1 MCCYLCDDLAS
12 LFSPWLVKLADNGSP
27 YRLLLSWKASSILNH
42 YNLPIFFTFPNHWAV
57 TPRPCLWK
65 HKIDALTLSTWG
77 SSPVPRLPGFCIKS
91 ASARCEF
98 LRFLCLSIC
107 LSERLLGLLLHDNIL
122 LVFVPSVP
130 FSQQV
135 ITNRR
140 LTSHSVQL
148 DSLCWHGQ
156 GWFWEGAGWQQLD
169 STHYGVKGKTETAK
183 GRKYV
188 LPLPASLAVS
198 TCVIF
203 SFIVPY
209 IQQSKNGFVTLQI
222 YQMRSVSTFQRCT
235 IWLPCGLHN
244 TLMLC
249 MTDYWIYDT
258 LQWKTAESSFGPWEL
273 GSP

>member
-1 MCCYLCDDLAS
+1 MESIYHFKS
-12 LFSPWLVKLADNGSP
+12 LQPA
-27 YRLLLSWKASSILNH
+27 H
-42 YNLPIFFTFPNHWAV
+42 FFTFSNHWAV

-65 HKIDALTLSTWG
+65 HKIDALTLSTLG
-77 SSPVPRLPGFCIKS
+77 SSLV
-91 ASARCEF
+91 ARFRHQICM
-98 LRFLCLSIC
+98 LRFLSSLWVSQV
-107 LSERLLGLLLHDNIL
+107 S
-122 LVFVPSVP
+122 VFVYLPVRKTSWIAAARQHLAGVCAICA

-156 GWFWEGAGWQQLD
+156 GWLWEGAGWQQLD
-169 STHYGVKGKTETAK
+169 STHYGVKGKTETAM

-188 LPLPASLAVS
+188 LPFPASLALS

-249 MTDYWIYDT
+249 MTWLLDLWHPPVKDGGVVLWTMGIGVT
-258 LQWKTAESSFGPWEL
+258 LGPAESDVWSQASASERRNHIVWI
-273 GSP
+273 